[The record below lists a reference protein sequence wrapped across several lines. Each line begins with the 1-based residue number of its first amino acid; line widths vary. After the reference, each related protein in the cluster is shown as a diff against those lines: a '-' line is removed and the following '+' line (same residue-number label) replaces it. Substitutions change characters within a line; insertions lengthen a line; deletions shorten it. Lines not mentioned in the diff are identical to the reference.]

1 LNIGHDRKIEVQ
13 RKKKYPEFFGMKK
26 KIYVMVCLR
35 LKLVLSK
42 TNVISGKSL
51 TPYFVFCIK
60 MLGELL
66 QFTDFK
72 KQLDLDRKRYDF
84 LFSQD

>member
-1 LNIGHDRKIEVQ
+1 MIEKLKCKERKNTLSFI
-13 RKKKYPEFFGMKK
+13 GMKN

-72 KQLDLDRKRYDF
+72 KPLDLDRKRYDF